1 MVRLAKED
9 DLTRVH
15 ALIESAYRGDTARQG
30 WTHEA
35 DLLGGQRTDLAAL
48 TAVLDD
54 ARQHIL
60 VLEADGTILAT
71 VHVQAKDDNTAYL
84 GQLAV
89 NPTQQARGL
98 GRRMITAAEAFAV
111 EHFGTRIMEMT
122 VITQRAELIDY
133 YVRRGYA
140 ATGETRPFPYED
152 VRFGL
157 PVTPVLLFTVL
168 AKALR

>member
-1 MVRLAKED
+1 MVRLATEA

-15 ALIESAYRGDTARQG
+15 TLIESAYRGDTARQG

-54 ARQHIL
+54 PRQHIL
-60 VLEADGTILAT
+60 VLEAAGALVAT
-71 VHVQAKDDNTAYL
+71 VHVQAKSGDTAYL

-89 NPTQQARGL
+89 SPAEQAHGL
-98 GRRMITAAEAFAV
+98 GRRMIEAAEAFAV
-111 EHFGTRIMEMT
+111 EHFGARIMEMT
-122 VITQRAELIDY
+122 VITQRADLIDY

-157 PVTPVLLFTVL
+157 PVTRELSFTVL